1 MAFNYAQTNEA
12 QRVVALSELHS
23 EVIAPNLIALDE
35 NKAHNGRIVKLGDAW
50 TGAEFVE
57 VTE

>member
-1 MAFNYAQTNEA
+1 MPFNYAQINGA
-12 QRVVALSELHS
+12 QRVVALSALHS
-23 EVIAPNLIALDE
+23 EVITPELIALDE
-35 NKAHNGRIVKLGDAW
+35 NKAHNGRTVKLGDAW